1 MLGCN
6 AETAQAG
13 QTDRT
18 ELDKA
23 DADDPPKQ
31 SGSDS
36 DPENLEAE
44 EEVEDARQARVL
56 EGAGQPAVL
65 SISTAPDG

>member
-6 AETAQAG
+6 ADTAQAG
-13 QTDRT
+13 QSDRT
-18 ELDKA
+18 GQDEV
-23 DADDPPKQ
+23 DADEPTMQ

-44 EEVEDARQARVL
+44 EGVDDSGQARVL

-65 SISTAPDG
+65 SISTALDG

>member
-6 AETAQAG
+6 ADTAQAG
-13 QTDRT
+13 QSDRT
-18 ELDKA
+18 GQDEA
-23 DADDPPKQ
+23 DAGDSKQ
-31 SGSDS
+31 SESDS
-36 DPENLEAE
+36 GPENLEAE
-44 EEVEDARQARVL
+44 EGLGGTRQARVL